1 MVARNDRG
9 IGTPQ
14 RLRTHRSYHR
24 LARKS
29 RPPVSTPDIVG
40 RRIAKQRA
48 NRFLLAQG
56 PIGEVPESQR
66 VVNFL
71 ALHRGEKPRG
81 EVEIG
86 LFLTHQSELGA
97 RAFEPMT
104 FVLLRKGV
112 DNLSG
117 ARDGTVSIS
126 IDQRQKRLREARKV
140 PLRDPWLI
148 GVGIAAVSV
157 DGA

>member
-1 MVARNDRG
+1 
-9 IGTPQ
+9 
-14 RLRTHRSYHR
+14 
-24 LARKS
+24 
-29 RPPVSTPDIVG
+29 IVG
-40 RRIAKQRA
+40 RRLARERA

-56 PIGEVPESQR
+56 SVGEVPESQR

-104 FVLLRKGV
+104 FVLFRKGV
-112 DNLSG
+112 DHLSG

-140 PLRDPWLI
+140 PLRDPWLV

-157 DGA
+157 DGAEDRCWIVMMHEGAWAVIERLNGARPFVGVSPARHDA

>member
-1 MVARNDRG
+1 MIARDERR
-9 IGTPQ
+9 IGPPH
-14 RLRTHRSYHR
+14 RLRTHQGCHR

-81 EVEIG
+81 EVEVG

-97 RAFEPMT
+97 HAFEPMA
-104 FVLLRKGV
+104 FVLFRKGV
-112 DNLSG
+112 DHLSG
-117 ARDGTVSIS
+117 ACDGTVSIS
-126 IDQRQKRLREARKV
+126 IDQ
-140 PLRDPWLI
+140 
-148 GVGIAAVSV
+148 G
-157 DGA
+157 

>member
-1 MVARNDRG
+1 MDRRRESTVISWLNCSTKIFLSSVVARNDRG
-9 IGTPQ
+9 IGTPHS
-14 RLRTHRSYHR
+14 LRTSRRYHG

-40 RRIAKQRA
+40 RRIGKERA

-97 RAFEPMT
+97 HAFEPMA
-104 FVLLRKGV
+104 FVLFRK
-112 DNLSG
+112 
-117 ARDGTVSIS
+117 
-126 IDQRQKRLREARKV
+126 
-140 PLRDPWLI
+140 
-148 GVGIAAVSV
+148 
-157 DGA
+157 